1 MFGTIVITT
10 AINWLIVA
18 VLYYWFRLQRSERE
32 ARQLRKENKDMS
44 GYIRN
49 RENNDQEERVRLSY
63 NRGLYDGR
71 QTDTLYR
78 QMLKQFQGGEQIA
91 MILNGHE
98 TAEER
103 RYNGRDQG

>member
-32 ARQLRKENKDMS
+32 VNQLRKENAGMNNWIED
-44 GYIRN
+44 
-49 RENNDQEERVRLSY
+49 RENKDQEERVRLSY

-78 QMLKQFQGGEQIA
+78 QMLKQFQGSEQIS

-103 RYNGRDQG
+103 RHNGRDQG